1 VTPMQPV
8 HPEVTL
14 ALLHAAGALCF
25 GLLVAIA
32 MGRPIVRRLRGRR
45 PTSAAGTTRCRRC
58 RRATRSFVAAVAEG
72 DNDRAERAAA
82 RVLRHNDP
90 LTVHEDG

>member
-1 VTPMQPV
+1 MTPMQPMQ
-8 HPEVTL
+8 PEMTL

-32 MGRPIVRRLRGRR
+32 VGRPIVRRFGGGRAR
-45 PTSAAGTTRCRRC
+45 SADATARCRRC
-58 RRATRSFVAAVAEG
+58 RRATRSFVAAVIEG

-82 RVLRHNDP
+82 RVLRHNDR